1 MVIMDE
7 NGARSE
13 CWERCLEPNRET
25 AGKCLWVRRWVWSQP
40 IDRLHGLLWSKRV
53 SLFWCIHECRGSK
66 TNDKQTV
73 VECCSRLTSRG
84 VPASIPATG
93 WRRPPDSTKSVWLLH
108 AVAGL
113 IGESEGTQR
122 PSSTISWYDIYI
134 FIHTYT
140 YIYTT
145 LKIIYIYI
153 AIELHHDFL
162 PLAICSGIR
171 IFFVVF
177 FIFISSEFRQT
188 FRFCHK
194 FFRQNFVRISSEL
207 ELKQRNFWRNFD
219 DFFLWQNVVAKRFAA
234 RKISSKPCR
243 VLTNF
248 SLWQNVLPQHF
259 ATKKNR
265 QNFVKQFV
273 QISSNL
279 SWSNRNLWRN
289 FNEIFTI
296 IFCGKRCGKM
306 DCHKDCHEIFNESF
320 NELST
325 TDWRYIHSYCK
336 SWATPTQ

>member
-134 FIHTYT
+134 YLYIHIHI
-140 YIYTT
+140 YIYSI
-145 LKIIYIYI
+145 KIIYIYI
-153 AIELHHDFL
+153 LR
-162 PLAICSGIR
+162 SNSTM
-171 IFFVVF
+171 
-177 FIFISSEFRQT
+177 ISYHLQY
-188 FRFCHK
+188 
-194 FFRQNFVRISSEL
+194 
-207 ELKQRNFWRNFD
+207 
-219 DFFLWQNVVAKRFAA
+219 
-234 RKISSKPCR
+234 
-243 VLTNF
+243 VL
-248 SLWQNVLPQHF
+248 V
-259 ATKKNR
+259 
-265 QNFVKQFV
+265 
-273 QISSNL
+273 
-279 SWSNRNLWRN
+279 
-289 FNEIFTI
+289 
-296 IFCGKRCGKM
+296 
-306 DCHKDCHEIFNESF
+306 
-320 NELST
+320 
-325 TDWRYIHSYCK
+325 
-336 SWATPTQ
+336 